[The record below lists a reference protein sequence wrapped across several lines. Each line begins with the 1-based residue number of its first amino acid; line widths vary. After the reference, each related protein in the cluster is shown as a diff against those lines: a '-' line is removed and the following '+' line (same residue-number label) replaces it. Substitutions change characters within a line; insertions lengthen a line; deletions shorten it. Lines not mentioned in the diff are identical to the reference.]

1 MTDLKIFENPEFGQ
15 VRVIVNNSNE
25 PLFCLADI
33 CRILSIG
40 NPSHLKERLDE
51 GGIQLVDLQALSN
64 NEGVIIKQL
73 GNTKSN
79 FINEPNL
86 YRVIFQSR
94 KEEAVKFQNWVFNEV
109 LPSIRK
115 TGSYSA
121 KPMTAIEM
129 LAVQAQAMVELERKQ
144 RDLELRVVTNENR
157 INELVA
163 SQEENFKKSNKT
175 FAGEEIII
183 KTTPRQELNQ
193 LVRFYAKSSGIKHS
207 KIWNKIY
214 SELYCRY
221 GISINDYEKEKGENN
236 LDIAERIDV
245 IDKLKAII
253 SSLIKDISK
262 S

>member
-1 MTDLKIFENPEFGQ
+1 MTDLKIFENPKFGQ
-15 VRVIVNNSNE
+15 VRVIVNNGNE
-25 PLFCLADI
+25 PLFCLADV

-79 FINEPNL
+79 FINEPNF

-121 KPMTAIEM
+121 KPITAIEM

-163 SQEENFKKSNKT
+163 SQE
-175 FAGEEIII
+175 
-183 KTTPRQELNQ
+183 
-193 LVRFYAKSSGIKHS
+193 
-207 KIWNKIY
+207 
-214 SELYCRY
+214 
-221 GISINDYEKEKGENN
+221 
-236 LDIAERIDV
+236 
-245 IDKLKAII
+245 
-253 SSLIKDISK
+253 
-262 S
+262 